1 MLTFRI
7 ILVAAALVCTAAQ
20 ALEKTPPV
28 SLEVVAREDVLHL
41 RLTNNS
47 ERRIGIFKGA
57 LPWATGLMGI
67 RLYGF
72 VGLSRPREL
81 EQLFLLG
88 HNLDVIEIRAAES
101 IDGSVDLKGVFPDFS
116 SHFKKELIMIFWRYK
131 PVTEELKD
139 MPVLHGLVVLSPDG
153 VL

>member
-1 MLTFRI
+1 MLIFRI
-7 ILVAAALVCTAAQ
+7 TLGAAALVCTAAQ
-20 ALEKTPPV
+20 ALEKAPPV
-28 SLEVVAREDVLHL
+28 SLDVVAREDVLHM

-47 ERRIGIFKGA
+47 DRRIGIFKGA

-72 VGLSRPREL
+72 VGFNSPREL

-88 HNLDVIEIRAAES
+88 HSLDVIEIEAGKS

-116 SHFKKELIMIFWRYK
+116 SHFKKDPIMIFWRYK
-131 PVTEELKD
+131 PATEDLKD
-139 MPVLHGLVVLSPDG
+139 MPLLHGLVVVVPG
-153 VL
+153 